1 MLTLFTLEVQLYHK
15 DCYKIG
21 LDEEKQRLHREND
34 RTSIFFN
41 FEMVHK
47 PF

>member
-1 MLTLFTLEVQLYHK
+1 MLTLFTLEVQVYHK

-21 LDEEKQRLHREND
+21 LDEEKQKLHRENA

-41 FEMVHK
+41 FEMVYK
-47 PF
+47 SF